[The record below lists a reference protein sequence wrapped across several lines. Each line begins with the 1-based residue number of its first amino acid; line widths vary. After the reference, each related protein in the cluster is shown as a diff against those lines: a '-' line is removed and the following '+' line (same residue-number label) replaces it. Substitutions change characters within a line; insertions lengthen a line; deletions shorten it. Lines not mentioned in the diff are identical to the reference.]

1 MQVFSALIRTM
12 ERNQAELVEMIQR
25 RQVAAEQRADRL
37 VAELELEI
45 TELQR
50 RRSEMEQLFHTD
62 DHLHLIQVRNLVYFP
77 EGEEVD
83 RKNTWEVAPI
93 QWEMDHL
100 SLFCC
105 YCIQLQKAGF
115 FLSHPTLYF
124 KSLLLK

>member
-1 MQVFSALIRTM
+1 M

-25 RQVAAEQRADRL
+25 RQAAAEQRADRL

-77 EGEEVD
+77 EGGEVD
-83 RKNTWEVAPI
+83 RKTHGKW
-93 QWEMDHL
+93 
-100 SLFCC
+100 
-105 YCIQLQKAGF
+105 LQFSGRWIICHCFVVNVSSYKKQDF
-115 FLSHPTLYF
+115 FLSHPALYC

>member
-25 RQVAAEQRADRL
+25 RQAAAEQRANRL

-50 RRSEMEQLFHTD
+50 RRSEMEQLLHTD

-77 EGEEVD
+77 DGGEVD
-83 RKNTWEVAPI
+83 MGSGSNSVGDGSFVIVLLLMYPVTKSRI
-93 QWEMDHL
+93 
-100 SLFCC
+100 
-105 YCIQLQKAGF
+105 